1 MTIYPRQL
9 TAVADPDLQIR
20 GGRSHPDPEIR
31 GVCGHPDPEIRG
43 GGGLKKNFLGAF
55 GPHFYLKLGGR
66 APEPLP
72 WIHHCT
78 VQGSYRVVSFTM
90 A

>member
-31 GVCGHPDPEIRG
+31 G
-43 GGGLKKNFLGAF
+43 GGLKKNFFRAF
-55 GPHFYLKLGGR
+55 GPHFDLKLGGR
-66 APEPLP
+66 VPQAPPLDP
-72 WIHHCT
+72 PLY
-78 VQGSYRVVSFTM
+78 SAR
-90 A
+90 